1 MRGEK
6 GREESNFSGGGIG
19 QGARKF
25 FERGEKGREKKIS
38 EEGGPKKIFEFFLE
52 GGDRIPDQVNFRQP
66 PGMTPPQGGEIPHP
80 SPPYGHV
87 WV

>member
-38 EEGGPKKIFEFFLE
+38 EEGGRKKFLNFFWK
-52 GGDRIPDQVNFRQP
+52 GGSYP
-66 PGMTPPQGGEIPHP
+66 
-80 SPPYGHV
+80 
-87 WV
+87 

>member
-19 QGARKF
+19 QGVRKL

-38 EEGGPKKIFEFFLE
+38 EEGGRKNFLNFFGR
-52 GGDRIPDQVNFRQP
+52 GGRIPDQVNFPQP
-66 PGMTPPQGGEIPHP
+66 PGH
-80 SPPYGHV
+80 
-87 WV
+87 WWF

>member
-25 FERGEKGREKKIS
+25 FERGEKGREKKNS
-38 EEGGPKKIFEFFLE
+38 EEGGLENFF
-52 GGDRIPDQVNFRQP
+52 
-66 PGMTPPQGGEIPHP
+66 
-80 SPPYGHV
+80 
-87 WV
+87 

>member
-38 EEGGPKKIFEFFLE
+38 EEGGRKKFLNFFWRGEVVSLI
-52 GGDRIPDQVNFRQP
+52 RSTFVNHR
-66 PGMTPPQGGEIPHP
+66 G
-80 SPPYGHV
+80 
-87 WV
+87 

>member
-1 MRGEK
+1 MRGEQ

-38 EEGGPKKIFEFFLE
+38 EERFVHLYLSDPAQPWFALIIKSIKKFK
-52 GGDRIPDQVNFRQP
+52 R
-66 PGMTPPQGGEIPHP
+66 
-80 SPPYGHV
+80 YC
-87 WV
+87 